1 MALGSIPINIRR
13 LFLVSFLIEILC
25 LFSMNYVEVDGDFLL
40 VIPGIAYYLIM
51 YARYR
56 NKNARHHYE
65 LETKKEIKNLRKV
78 DQYLKRR
85 TGLSNAYIIGQNNT
99 MVQGTTLENST
110 WDDISQKLMK

>member
-1 MALGSIPINIRR
+1 ML
-13 LFLVSFLIEILC
+13 
-25 LFSMNYVEVDGDFLL
+25 
-40 VIPGIAYYLIM
+40 
-51 YARYR
+51 
-56 NKNARHHYE
+56 
-65 LETKKEIKNLRKV
+65 KNLRKV

>member
-1 MALGSIPINIRR
+1 
-13 LFLVSFLIEILC
+13 
-25 LFSMNYVEVDGDFLL
+25 
-40 VIPGIAYYLIM
+40 M